1 MAVKRRYLPRDAELE
16 GINLLLDVL
25 LVDPDLHELLAVAD
39 PVEGLLLDLLN
50 LALKSVHAG
59 ADLGVDVV
67 DLRVDLRAVL
77 VDLECEARVKVP
89 F

>member
-1 MAVKRRYLPRDAELE
+1 MVRRHYFPRDAELE
-16 GINLLLDVL
+16 GVDLLLNVF

-50 LALKSVHAG
+50 LTLKSVHAG

-67 DLRVDLRAVL
+67 DFRVDLRAVL
-77 VDLECEARVKVP
+77 VDLECEGRV
-89 F
+89 